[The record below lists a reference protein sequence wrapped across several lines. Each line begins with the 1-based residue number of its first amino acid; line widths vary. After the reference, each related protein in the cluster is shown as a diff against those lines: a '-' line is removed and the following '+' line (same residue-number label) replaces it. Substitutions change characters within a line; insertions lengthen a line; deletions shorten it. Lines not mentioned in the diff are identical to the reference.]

1 MQKYYPN
8 GNLADGSNGYAYAVV
23 DACCTSC

>member
-8 GNLADGSNGYAYAVV
+8 GNLLDGSNAYAYAVANLV
-23 DACCTSC
+23 HPSS